1 MSAHTNSGRQGLYDL
16 WRRVYK
22 TTSHERRFGDETRV
36 SYRRQVERGIRNDVR
51 GLNFSEIV
59 VTKADSLYQQFTGG
73 SFYRERKRRS
83 TIFACFYYAYRMLG
97 IPQDYKS
104 LLTDFRISSRHGYF
118 GIKYM
123 GVNNPDRVTLF
134 DEDLTHFVY
143 TQRLVSHLGL
153 SEEDFDSLVRLRQL
167 THNRS
172 SVLNKARPQSLAA
185 GLVLY
190 LLKKRTE
197 RQRRVDISRP
207 ERVSEVTAVTI
218 KKVEREVRRTLRR
231 TNEIS
236 T

>member
-1 MSAHTNSGRQGLYDL
+1 VDDKGFMTCLDCGEEL
-16 WRRVYK
+16 YK

-51 GLNFSEIV
+51 DLNFADIV

-73 SFYRERKRRS
+73 SFYRGRKRRS

-143 TQRLVSHLGL
+143 TQRLVRHLGL
-153 SEEDFDSLVRLRQL
+153 SEEDFDSLVRLRHL

-197 RQRRVDISRP
+197 RQRKVDISRS